1 MGTINVNIQASEV
14 LKQKESITS
23 VKTVNKFD
31 AKNYLNTR
39 LEPMEKQKKIVIR
52 LLPFSADGGTPFKKV
67 YMHTVKVNK
76 ELSPS
81 GWKSFV
87 CPKHNDFNH
96 PESHSDK
103 CPFCETAA
111 EARNMMKSELTEV
124 EKEKYGNIAFSNS
137 AREMWIVRCIE
148 RGKEEDGPKFWLFA
162 HSRKGDGIYDKIMN
176 IFMERMEEGKKLFGK
191 DINVFD
197 LNEGKDLILTITK
210 DTNGHNV
217 FKIVDSSY
225 QTPLSENT
233 ELAMSWIQDEKKW
246 DEVYT
251 VKPYEFMSIVV
262 QGGVPFYDTVEKR
275 YVDKKEFESNKV
287 EREKTEYENAYTPI
301 PTLTAPTAENIKE
314 TVTNSANQSFDDGDD
329 LPF

>member
-1 MGTINVNIQASEV
+1 MGTINVNIQASDV
-14 LKQKESITS
+14 LKQKESIST
-23 VKTVNKFD
+23 VKTLNKFD

-52 LLPFSADGGTPFKKV
+52 LLPFSSDGGTPFKKV

-76 ELSPS
+76 EVSQS

-87 CPKHNDFNH
+87 CPKHNEFSK
-96 PESHSDK
+96 ETHSDK
-103 CPFCETAA
+103 CPFCETAN
-111 EARNMMKSELTEV
+111 EARNMIKTDLTES
-124 EKEKYGNIAFSNS
+124 EKEKYSNIAFANT

-148 RGKEEDGPKFWLFA
+148 RGKEEDGPKFWMFA

-176 IFMERMEEGKKLFGK
+176 IFMERMEEGRKLFGK
-191 DINVFD
+191 DTNVFD

-233 ELAMSWIQDEKKW
+233 DLAMSWIQDEKKW

-251 VKPYEFMSIVV
+251 VKPYEFMSIIV
-262 QGGVPFYDTVEKR
+262 QGGVPVYDTTEKKYVEK
-275 YVDKKEFESNKV
+275 KEYETSKV
-287 EREKTEYENAYTPI
+287 EREKAEYENAYTPI
-301 PTLTAPTAENIKE
+301 PTLTVPTDENMKDDS
-314 TVTNSANQSFDDGDD
+314 TSSADKVIDDGED